1 MLLISY
7 GAFAKGGS
15 SSRTGFDWVDER
27 SGNEHILYLII
38 GPNNDEESH
47 FLCTTLAYNIYNK
60 KEKILI

>member
-27 SGNEHILYLII
+27 SGNEHMLYLIT
-38 GPNNDEESH
+38 GPNDEESH
-47 FLCTTLAYNIYNK
+47 FLCTTLAYNI
-60 KEKILI
+60 